1 MPAIKLIFKTCLLL
15 IVVTILGTIGI
26 NSMVKKSSENS
37 IYGSASEMP
46 RNKVGLLLGTGK
58 YVAGG
63 RINLYYKFRIDAA
76 VDLFNNKKVDF
87 ILVSGDNSRKSY
99 DEPSTIKNDLMERGI
114 PAERI
119 FLDYA
124 GFRTLDSV
132 VRCKEIFG
140 QKSITIISQQFH
152 NERAIF
158 IARQNNI
165 EAIGFNAKDVNVQY
179 GFKTRIREYLA
190 RVKMVLDLIFGKK
203 PKFLGDKIEIK

>member
-37 IYGSASEMP
+37 IYGSASEVP

-179 GFKTRIREYLA
+179 GLKTRIREYLA